1 MLYVKLLLTGLL
13 AGIAAGFFG
22 IGGGLVIVP
31 SLVYFAGFSQHKAT
45 GTSLAILLPPL
56 GLGAVL
62 EYSKRGNVD
71 WKAAAII
78 GVMLALG
85 AWIGSKYANGLK
97 GPALSLGFGIFA
109 VVMGS
114 YTIWTAVSKMKA
126 APKTASAPTK
136 RIEKSK
142 EN

>member
-1 MLYVKLLLTGLL
+1 MFYFKLLLTGLV

-22 IGGGLVIVP
+22 IGGGLIIVP

-62 EYSKRGNVD
+62 EYAKKGNVD
-71 WKAAAII
+71 WTAAAII
-78 GVMLALG
+78 GVLLALG
-85 AWIGSKYANGLK
+85 AWIGGKYASQLK
-97 GPALSLGFGIFA
+97 GPTLQLAFGVFA

-114 YTIWTAVSKMKA
+114 YTIWSAVSKLKA
-126 APKTASAPTK
+126 PPQVPPPIAKVK
-136 RIEKSK
+136 
-142 EN
+142 